1 MVRTHGLYP
10 CNLGS
15 IPSRK
20 TMKIK
25 SEGKSGSRSTLKC
38 LNCGEEFSELNI
50 KIRTGHGKFC
60 CNECYK
66 EYRKKNKKD
75 EKECNRL
82 YQKKTKYGLNAEEY
96 YNMFKEQNNKCAI
109 CGIEFSDNNKAF
121 VDHCHKTN
129 RVRGLLCTR
138 CNTLLGMAKDNIE
151 ILQKAIT
158 YLQ

>member
-50 KIRTGHGKFC
+50 KIRTGHGK
-60 CNECYK
+60 
-66 EYRKKNKKD
+66 
-75 EKECNRL
+75 
-82 YQKKTKYGLNAEEY
+82 
-96 YNMFKEQNNKCAI
+96 
-109 CGIEFSDNNKAF
+109 
-121 VDHCHKTN
+121 
-129 RVRGLLCTR
+129 
-138 CNTLLGMAKDNIE
+138 
-151 ILQKAIT
+151 
-158 YLQ
+158 

>member
-1 MVRTHGLYP
+1 
-10 CNLGS
+10 
-15 IPSRK
+15 
-20 TMKIK
+20 MKIK

-96 YNMFKEQNNKCAI
+96 YNMF
-109 CGIEFSDNNKAF
+109 
-121 VDHCHKTN
+121 
-129 RVRGLLCTR
+129 
-138 CNTLLGMAKDNIE
+138 
-151 ILQKAIT
+151 
-158 YLQ
+158 

>member
-15 IPSRK
+15 IPGRK

-82 YQKKTKYGLNAEEY
+82 YQKKTKYGLNY
-96 YNMFKEQNNKCAI
+96 I
-109 CGIEFSDNNKAF
+109 
-121 VDHCHKTN
+121 
-129 RVRGLLCTR
+129 
-138 CNTLLGMAKDNIE
+138 
-151 ILQKAIT
+151 
-158 YLQ
+158 